1 LRSAADAYPG
11 KQVDITMCGAEVDQ
25 NTVIGQV
32 MQNKYGISGIG
43 SCADAASYCES
54 FEVQSKCPYTCGRC
68 KAPPTLDLENPLN
81 NIGMDFGFGAGSG
94 FFG

>member
-1 LRSAADAYPG
+1 
-11 KQVDITMCGAEVDQ
+11 MCGAEVDQ

-32 MQNKYGISGIG
+32 MRNKYGISGIG

-54 FEVQSKCPYTCGRC
+54 FQVESLCPYTCGRC
-68 KAPPTLDLENPLN
+68 KAAPTFDLENPLN
-81 NIGMDFGFGAGSG
+81 NIGMDLGLGAGSG